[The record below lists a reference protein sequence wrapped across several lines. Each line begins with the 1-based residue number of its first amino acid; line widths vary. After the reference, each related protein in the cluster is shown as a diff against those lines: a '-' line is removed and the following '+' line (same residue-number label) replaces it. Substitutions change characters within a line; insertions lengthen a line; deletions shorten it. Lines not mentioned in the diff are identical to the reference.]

1 MPSPTGTVI
10 GRAGI
15 PDRLAAD
22 KAFGNV
28 HRDAAHR
35 IFAKMLRDF
44 EDQAVAAIVGFERV
58 EDFRQIAVEFHIDD
72 GADDL
77 RDVARAR
84 VGCGVGHA
92 LSSCPLDRLNA

>member
-1 MPSPTGTVI
+1 MI

-15 PDRLAAD
+15 RDRLAAG

-35 IFAKMLRDF
+35 IFSKMLRDF
-44 EDQAVAAIVGFERV
+44 KHQAVAAIVGFERI
-58 EDFRQIAVEFHIDD
+58 EDFRQIAVEFHVDD

-77 RDVARAR
+77 RNAARGR
-84 VGCGVGHA
+84 IGCGVSPCYRP
-92 LSSCPLDRLNA
+92 LDPLDRLNA